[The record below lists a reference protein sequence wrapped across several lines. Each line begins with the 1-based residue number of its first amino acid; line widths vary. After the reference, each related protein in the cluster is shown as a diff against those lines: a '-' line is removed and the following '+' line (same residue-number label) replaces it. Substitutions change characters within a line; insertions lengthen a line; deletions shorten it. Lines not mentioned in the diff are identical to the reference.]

1 MYVVVGLGNPGKQY
15 ENTRHNVGFNVIDIL
30 AKEYGISVSKI
41 KHKALIGEG
50 RVGSEKVLLVKPQTY
65 MNLSGE
71 TLIDI
76 YNYYKVD
83 MENII
88 VIYDDIDLDVGKIRI
103 RKKGSGGTHNG
114 MRSIIKCLG
123 ANDFPRVRVGV
134 SKPKPGQDLADFVLS
149 RFRKEESDDVELGL
163 EKAAKAVDVMI
174 RDNIDLAMNK
184 YNGSGKVDSYEW
196 RFNIPFAKLQRI

>member
-15 ENTRHNVGFNVIDIL
+15 EKTRHNVGFNVIDNL
-30 AKEYGISVSKI
+30 AKEYGISVTKI

-76 YNYYKVD
+76 YNYYNVE

-114 MRSIIKCLG
+114 MRSITKCLG
-123 ANDFPRVRVGV
+123 SNDFPRVRVGV
-134 SKPKPGQDLADFVLS
+134 SRPRSGQDLADFVLS
-149 RFRKEESDDVELGL
+149 RFRKEEDDDVEQGL
-163 EKAAKAVDVMI
+163 EKATKAVDVMI

-184 YNGSGKVDSYEW
+184 YNG
-196 RFNIPFAKLQRI
+196 

>member
-15 ENTRHNVGFNVIDIL
+15 DKTRHNVGFDVIDIL
-30 AKEYGISVSKI
+30 AEEYGISVSKI

-114 MRSIIKCLG
+114 MRSITKCLG
-123 ANDFPRVRVGV
+123 STDFPRVRVGV
-134 SKPKPGQDLADFVLS
+134 SKPRPGQDLADFVLS
-149 RFRKEESDDVELGL
+149 RFRKEEADDVELGL
-163 EKAAKAVDVMI
+163 EKAAKSVDVMI

-184 YNGSGKVDSYEW
+184 YNG
-196 RFNIPFAKLQRI
+196 

>member
-30 AKEYGISVSKI
+30 AKEYDISVTKI

-50 RVGSEKVLLVKPQTY
+50 RIGSEKVLLVKPQTY

-83 MENII
+83 PENIV

-103 RKKGSGGTHNG
+103 RKKGSAGTHNG

-123 ANDFPRVRVGV
+123 LSDFPRIRVGV
-134 SKPKPGQDLADFVLS
+134 SRPRPGQDLADFVLS
-149 RFRKEESDDVELGL
+149 RFRKEEADDLQVGL
-163 EKAAKAVDVMI
+163 EKAAKSVDCMI
-174 RDNIDLAMNK
+174 RENIDKAMNQ
-184 YNGSGKVDSYEW
+184 YNG
-196 RFNIPFAKLQRI
+196 

>member
-30 AKEYGISVSKI
+30 AKEYDISVSKI

-83 MENII
+83 MDNII

-149 RFRKEESDDVELGL
+149 RFRKEENNDVELGL

-174 RDNIDLAMNK
+174 KDNVDLAMNK
-184 YNGSGKVDSYEW
+184 YNG
-196 RFNIPFAKLQRI
+196 

>member
-1 MYVVVGLGNPGKQY
+1 MYVIVGLGNPGKQY

-30 AKEYGISVSKI
+30 AKENGISVTKI

-50 RVGSEKVLLVKPQTY
+50 RIGNEKVLLVKPQTY

-83 MENII
+83 LSNI
-88 VIYDDIDLDVGKIRI
+88 VVVYDDIDLDVGKIRI

-123 ANDFPRVRVGV
+123 SNEFPRVRVGV
-134 SKPKPGQDLADFVLS
+134 SKPLPGQDLANFVLS
-149 RFRKEESDDVELGL
+149 RFKKEEAQDLELGL
-163 EKAAKAVDVMI
+163 EKSYKAVDSII
-174 RDNIDLAMNK
+174 RENLDVAMNK
-184 YNGSGKVDSYEW
+184 YNG
-196 RFNIPFAKLQRI
+196 

>member
-15 ENTRHNVGFNVIDIL
+15 EKTRHNVGFDVIDIL
-30 AKEYGISVSKI
+30 SKEYDINVSKI

-76 YNYYKVD
+76 YNYYKID

-88 VIYDDIDLDVGKIRI
+88 VVYDDIDLDVGKIRI
-103 RKKGSGGTHNG
+103 RKKGRGGTHNG
-114 MRSIIKCLG
+114 MRSITKCLG
-123 ANDFPRVRVGV
+123 SNDFPRVRVGV
-134 SKPKPGQDLADFVLS
+134 SKPRPGQDLADFVLS
-149 RFRKEESDDVELGL
+149 RFRKEESDNIELGL
-163 EKAAKAVDVMI
+163 EKAAKAVDTMI
-174 RDNIDLAMNK
+174 RENIDLAMNK
-184 YNGSGKVDSYEW
+184 YNG
-196 RFNIPFAKLQRI
+196 

>member
-30 AKEYGISVSKI
+30 AKEYCISVSKI

-134 SKPKPGQDLADFVLS
+134 SKPKPEQDLADFVLS

-184 YNGSGKVDSYEW
+184 YNG
-196 RFNIPFAKLQRI
+196 

>member
-15 ENTRHNVGFNVIDIL
+15 DKTRHYVGFDVIDIL
-30 AKEYGISVSKI
+30 AEEYGISVSKI

-50 RVGSEKVLLVKPQTY
+50 RVGTEKVLLVKPQTY

-114 MRSIIKCLG
+114 MRSITKCLG
-123 ANDFPRVRVGV
+123 STDFPRVRVGV
-134 SKPKPGQDLADFVLS
+134 SKPRPGQDLADFVLS
-149 RFRKEESDDVELGL
+149 RFRKEEADDVQLGL
-163 EKAAKAVDVMI
+163 EKAAKSVDVMI

-184 YNGSGKVDSYEW
+184 YNG
-196 RFNIPFAKLQRI
+196 

>member
-15 ENTRHNVGFNVIDIL
+15 DRTRHNVGFDVIDIL
-30 AKEYGISVSKI
+30 AKEYDINVSKI

-50 RVGSEKVLLVKPQTY
+50 RVGTEKVLLVKPQTY

-76 YNYYKVD
+76 YNYYNVD
-83 MENII
+83 LENII

-123 ANDFPRVRVGV
+123 TNDFPRVRVGV
-134 SKPKPGQDLADFVLS
+134 SKPRPGQDLADFVLS
-149 RFRKEESDDVELGL
+149 RFRKEENEDLEIGL
-163 EKAAKAVDVMI
+163 EKAARSVDTMI

-184 YNGSGKVDSYEW
+184 YNG
-196 RFNIPFAKLQRI
+196 

>member
-1 MYVVVGLGNPGKQY
+1 
-15 ENTRHNVGFNVIDIL
+15 
-30 AKEYGISVSKI
+30 
-41 KHKALIGEG
+41 
-50 RVGSEKVLLVKPQTY
+50 

-184 YNGSGKVDSYEW
+184 YNG
-196 RFNIPFAKLQRI
+196 

>member
-15 ENTRHNVGFNVIDIL
+15 EKTRHNVGFDVIDIL
-30 AKEYGISVSKI
+30 SKEYDINVSKI

-76 YNYYKVD
+76 YNYYKID

-88 VIYDDIDLDVGKIRI
+88 VVYDDIDLDVGKIRI
-103 RKKGSGGTHNG
+103 RKKGRGGTHNG
-114 MRSIIKCLG
+114 MRSITKCLG
-123 ANDFPRVRVGV
+123 SNDFPRVRVGV
-134 SKPKPGQDLADFVLS
+134 SKPRPGQDLADFVLS
-149 RFRKEESDDVELGL
+149 RFGKEESDNIELGL
-163 EKAAKAVDVMI
+163 EKAAKAVDTMI
-174 RDNIDLAMNK
+174 RENIDLAMNK
-184 YNGSGKVDSYEW
+184 YNG
-196 RFNIPFAKLQRI
+196 